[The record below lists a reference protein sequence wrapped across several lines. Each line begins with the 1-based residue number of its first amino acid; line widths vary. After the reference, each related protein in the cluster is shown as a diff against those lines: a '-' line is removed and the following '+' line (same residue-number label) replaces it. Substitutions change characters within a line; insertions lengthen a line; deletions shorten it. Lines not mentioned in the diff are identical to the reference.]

1 MVCGTGA
8 VGVETNEN
16 RVLNLTHPYGLL
28 SYSKIRIIIAIA
40 KDSDCFFVLL
50 RFGYPHIL
58 FFISVWPVGHG
69 CRDKWLRTTGKM
81 QSGRY
86 WEWECRK
93 SRILDGVGMML

>member
-16 RVLNLTHPYGLL
+16 RVLNLIHPYRIL
-28 SYSKIRIIIAIA
+28 SYSKISIIIAIA

-58 FFISVWPVGHG
+58 FFISVWPRMRRVV
-69 CRDKWLRTTGKM
+69 CRARV
-81 QSGRY
+81 SGQVAPNDR
-86 WEWECRK
+86 
-93 SRILDGVGMML
+93 